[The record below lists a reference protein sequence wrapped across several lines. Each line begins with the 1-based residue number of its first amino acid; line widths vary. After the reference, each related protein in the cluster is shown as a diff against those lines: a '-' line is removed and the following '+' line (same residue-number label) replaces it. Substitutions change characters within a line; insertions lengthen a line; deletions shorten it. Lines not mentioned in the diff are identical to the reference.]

1 MWTVIII
8 NQINTESLSDEIML
22 RVHLC
27 HAGNKAVRANYIRM
41 ERLSSKPTQVS

>member
-8 NQINTESLSDEIML
+8 NQINTESLSDKIVF
-22 RVHLC
+22 RVYLC
-27 HAGNKAVRANYIRM
+27 HAANKTVRANYIRM